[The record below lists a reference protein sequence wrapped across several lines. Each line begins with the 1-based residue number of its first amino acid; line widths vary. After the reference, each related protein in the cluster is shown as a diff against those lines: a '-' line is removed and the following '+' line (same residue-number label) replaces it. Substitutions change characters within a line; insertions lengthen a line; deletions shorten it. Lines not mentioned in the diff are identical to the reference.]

1 MSKSLDPD
9 WTRRL
14 VGPDL
19 CPAVIVLIDV
29 APNQSRNCV
38 YLNKNANFSIMKQID
53 MIILPFIDTL
63 MFYTK
68 YLAMR
73 TGAIRKLLSG
83 VCVCTGDNPLAKAG
97 ELSTVQ
103 TQKPYIN
110 LHLFGYLYLFA

>member
-1 MSKSLDPD
+1 MDPD

-19 CPAVIVLIDV
+19 CPAVIVLIDL
-29 APNQSRNCV
+29 APNQSRKCV

-53 MIILPFIDTL
+53 RIIVPFVDTL

-73 TGAIRKLLSG
+73 TCAIRKLLSG
-83 VCVCTGDNPLAKAG
+83 VCVCTGDNPLAKAR
-97 ELSTVQ
+97 ELSTVH
-103 TQKPYIN
+103 TQKPYTN
-110 LHLFGYLYLFA
+110 LHLFDFVLVCIV